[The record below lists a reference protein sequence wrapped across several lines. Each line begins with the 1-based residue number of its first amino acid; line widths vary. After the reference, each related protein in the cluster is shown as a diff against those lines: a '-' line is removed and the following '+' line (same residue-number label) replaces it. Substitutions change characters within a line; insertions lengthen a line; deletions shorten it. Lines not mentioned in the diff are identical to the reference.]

1 MPWGSYSRA
10 AREHNGFG
18 VYEVLGMRPVF
29 APTTCLIVALLALLV
44 PHSGGAQTA
53 TPAGAGAIIRV
64 DPRFDA
70 LVPAGATIEKVVEGF
85 VFLEGPVWIGAE
97 SRLLYSDLRG
107 NAIYQWTAAEGAR
120 DYVKPFFTGDGTG
133 LRGVG
138 PNGVALDAQARL
150 LVCVYGSRS
159 VIRLEPDGTR
169 TTLADRYQGKRLN
182 SPNDLV
188 VARDGTVYFT
198 DPSFGLEG
206 MDASPLREL
215 DFNGVYRLRPNGELE
230 LLTREQE
237 RPNGLVLSPD
247 ESILYVAN
255 SGGAVTGW
263 LAYDLGPAGLANKR
277 VFFDVTG
284 VEGAGGADGMKV
296 DLAGNVYAT
305 GPGGVW
311 IIAPDGT
318 HLGTIRPDEAL
329 TNVGWGDDGRTLY
342 ITGRTA
348 LYRIRL
354 SARGAVQ

>member
-1 MPWGSYSRA
+1 
-10 AREHNGFG
+10 
-18 VYEVLGMRPVF
+18 MRPCF
-29 APTTCLIVALLALLV
+29 GLKNALIVATAGGLLAAASLAA
-44 PHSGGAQTA
+44 AQTE
-53 TPAGAGAIIRV
+53 TPAGAGVIVRH

-70 LVPAGATIEKVVEGF
+70 LVPAGATIEKVADGF
-85 VFLEGPVWIGAE
+85 VFLEGPVWRNSD
-97 SRLLYSDLRG
+97 SRLFYSDLRG
-107 NAIYQWTAAEGAR
+107 NAIHQWTAAEGVS
-120 DYVKPFFTGDGTG
+120 DVSKPFFTGDGAG

-138 PNGVALDAQARL
+138 PNGIALDAQGRL
-150 LVCVYGSRS
+150 LACVYGSRS
-159 VIRLEPDGTR
+159 VIRIEKDGKR
-169 TTLADRYQGKRLN
+169 TTLAERYDGKRLN

-188 VARDGTVYFT
+188 VGRDGSVYFT

-206 MDASPLREL
+206 MDNSPLREQT
-215 DFNGVYRLRPNGELE
+215 FNGVYRIQPNGQLD

-255 SGGAVTGW
+255 SGGAMTGW
-263 LAYDLGPAGLANKR
+263 YAYDLGAAGLSNKR
-277 VFFDVTG
+277 VFFDLA
-284 VEGAGGADGMKV
+284 GAQGEGGADGMKV

-311 IIAPDGT
+311 VLAPDGK
-318 HLGTIRPDEAL
+318 HLGTIRPPEAL

-354 SARGAVQ
+354 SARGATQ

>member
-1 MPWGSYSRA
+1 
-10 AREHNGFG
+10 
-18 VYEVLGMRPVF
+18 MRPYF
-29 APTTCLIVALLALLV
+29 GLKRTLVAATAGVVLAIATPAV
-44 PHSGGAQTA
+44 AQTE
-53 TPAGAGAIIRV
+53 TPAGAGVVIRH
-64 DPRFDA
+64 DARFDA
-70 LVPAGATIEKVVEGF
+70 LVPAGATIEKVADGF
-85 VFLEGPVWIGAE
+85 VFLEGPVWRNAD
-97 SRLLYSDLRG
+97 SRLFYSDLRG
-107 NAIYQWTAAEGAR
+107 NAIYQWTAAEGVR
-120 DYVKPFFTGDGTG
+120 DVSKPFFAGDGTG

-138 PNGVALDAQARL
+138 PNGIALDAEGRL
-150 LVCVYGSRS
+150 LACVYGSRS
-159 VIRLEPDGTR
+159 VIRLEKDGKR
-169 TTLADRYQGKRLN
+169 TTLAERFEGKRLN

-206 MDASPLREL
+206 TDNSPLREL
-215 DFNGVYRLRPNGELE
+215 TFNGVYRLRPNGQLD
-230 LLTREQE
+230 LLTRELE

-255 SGGAVTGW
+255 SGGGVVTGW
-263 LAYDLGPAGLANKR
+263 LAYDLSSAGLANKR

-284 VEGAGGADGMKV
+284 VQGEGGADGMKV

-311 IIAPDGT
+311 VIAPDGT
-318 HLGTIRPDEAL
+318 HLGTIRPPEAL

>member
-1 MPWGSYSRA
+1 MPANA
-10 AREHNGFG
+10 A
-18 VYEVLGMRPVF
+18 
-29 APTTCLIVALLALLV
+29 
-44 PHSGGAQTA
+44 
-53 TPAGAGAIIRV
+53 
-64 DPRFDA
+64 
-70 LVPAGATIEKVVEGF
+70 IEKVVDGF
-85 VFLEGPVWIGAE
+85 VFLEGPAWRSDE

-107 NAIYQWTAAEGAR
+107 NAIYQWTAADGAS
-120 DYVKPFFTGDGTG
+120 DYAQAVLHGRRYG

-138 PNGVALDAQARL
+138 PNGVALDAQGRL

-159 VIRLEPDGTR
+159 VVRLEKDGSR
-169 TTLADRYQGKRLN
+169 TTLADRFEGKRLN

-206 MDASPLREL
+206 MDNSPLREL
-215 DFNGVYRLRPNGELE
+215 SFNGVYRLAPNGKLE

-263 LAYDLGPAGLANKR
+263 MAYDLGPSGLSNKR

-284 VEGAGGADGMKV
+284 VQGEGGADGMKV

-305 GPGGVW
+305 GPGGVFV
-311 IIAPDGT
+311 IAPDGT
-318 HLGTIRPDEAL
+318 HLGTLRPPEAL

-342 ITGRTA
+342 ITGRTT
-348 LYRIRL
+348 LYRVRL
-354 SARGAVQ
+354 SARGAMQ

>member
-1 MPWGSYSRA
+1 
-10 AREHNGFG
+10 
-18 VYEVLGMRPVF
+18 MRPSFGLTKSIAAIAVN
-29 APTTCLIVALLALLV
+29 LALLTAL
-44 PHSGGAQTA
+44 PGSAQTE
-53 TPAGAGAIIRV
+53 TPAGAGVVIRH
-64 DPRFDA
+64 DARFDA
-70 LVPAGATIEKVVEGF
+70 LVPPGASIEKVSDGF
-85 VFLEGPVWIGAE
+85 VFLEGPVWRGAD
-97 SRLLYSDLRG
+97 SRLFYSDLRG
-107 NAIYQWTAAEGAR
+107 NAIYQWTAAEGVR
-120 DYVKPFFTGDGTG
+120 DVAKPFFTGDGTG

-138 PNGVALDAQARL
+138 PNGIALDAQGRL
-150 LVCVYGSRS
+150 LACVYGSRS
-159 VIRLEPDGTR
+159 VIRIEKDGSR
-169 TTLADRYQGKRLN
+169 TTIAERFEGKRLN

-206 MDASPLREL
+206 TDKSPLREL
-215 DFNGVYRLRPNGELE
+215 DFNGVYRLRPNGQLD
-230 LLTREQE
+230 LLTRELE

-255 SGGAVTGW
+255 SGGGAVTGW
-263 LAYDLGPAGLANKR
+263 LAYDLNAAGLSNKR

-284 VEGAGGADGMKV
+284 VQGEGGADGMKV

-318 HLGTIRPDEAL
+318 HLGTIRPAEAL

>member
-1 MPWGSYSRA
+1 MDAGKRSIVHTGGLLGGVLA
-10 AREHNGFG
+10 AAGA
-18 VYEVLGMRPVF
+18 L
-29 APTTCLIVALLALLV
+29 LLAL
-44 PHSGGAQTA
+44 PGNAGAQDEV
-53 TPAGAGAIIRV
+53 PAGEGSIVRI

-70 LVPAGATIEKVVEGF
+70 LVPLGAVIEKVADGF

-120 DYVKPFFTGDGTG
+120 DYLKPFFTGEGAG

-138 PNGVALDAQARL
+138 PNGVALDAHQRL

-159 VIRLEPDGTR
+159 VVRLEKDGTR
-169 TTLADRYQGKRLN
+169 TTLAERYEGKRLN

-206 MDASPLREL
+206 MDDSPLREL
-215 DFNGVYRLRPNGELE
+215 TFNGVYRLRPNGELT
-230 LLTREQE
+230 LLTRDQE

-263 LAYDLGPAGLANKR
+263 YAYDLGPSGLAKKR

-284 VEGAGGADGMKV
+284 VQGEGGADGMKV

-311 IIAPDGT
+311 VIAADGT
-318 HLGTIRPDEAL
+318 HLGTIRPNEAL
-329 TNVGWGDDGRTLY
+329 TNVGWGEDGRTLF
-342 ITGRTA
+342 ITGRTT

-354 SARGAVQ
+354 SARGEVQ

>member
-1 MPWGSYSRA
+1 MVRDFERLSAGRRVLAGVA
-10 AREHNGFG
+10 AL
-18 VYEVLGMRPVF
+18 VL
-29 APTTCLIVALLALLV
+29 AATAA
-44 PHSGGAQTA
+44 AQTA
-53 TPAGAGAIIRV
+53 TPAGAGAIVRL

-70 LVPAGATIEKVVEGF
+70 LVPANAAIEKVAEGF
-85 VFLEGPVWIGAE
+85 VFLEGPVWRE
-97 SRLLYSDLRG
+97 SDSRLFYSDLRG
-107 NAIYQWTAAEGAR
+107 NAIYQWTAADGVR
-120 DYVKPFFTGDGTG
+120 DFSKPFFTGDGTG

-138 PNGVALDAQARL
+138 PNGIALDAEGRL
-150 LVCVYGSRS
+150 LACVYGSRS
-159 VIRLEPDGTR
+159 VIRIEKDGSR
-169 TTLADRYQGKRLN
+169 TTLAERYGGKRLN

-206 MDASPLREL
+206 TDNSPLREL
-215 DFNGVYRLRPNGELE
+215 DFNGVYRLRPNGQLD

-263 LAYDLGPAGLANKR
+263 YAYDLGPAGLSNKR
-277 VFFDVTG
+277 VFFDLK
-284 VEGAGGADGMKV
+284 GAQGEGGADGMKV

-318 HLGTIRPDEAL
+318 HLGTIRPPEAL
-329 TNVGWGDDGRTLY
+329 TNAGRGEAGRTVF
-342 ITGRTA
+342 ITGRTT

-354 SARGAVQ
+354 SARGATD

>member
-1 MPWGSYSRA
+1 MGSSAGLR
-10 AREHNGFG
+10 GCI
-18 VYEVLGMRPVF
+18 LGLMM
-29 APTTCLIVALLALLV
+29 ALSAV
-44 PHSGGAQTA
+44 QPATAQTP
-53 TPAGAGAIIRV
+53 TPAGAGSIIRL

-70 LVPAGATIEKVVEGF
+70 LVPADAKIEKIVEGF
-85 VFLEGPVWIGAE
+85 VFLEGPAWISAE

-107 NAIYQWTAAEGAR
+107 NAIYQWTAAEGAT
-120 DYVKPFFTGDGTG
+120 DFLKPFFTGDGTG

-138 PNGVALDAQARL
+138 PNGVALDAQGRL

-159 VIRLEPDGTR
+159 VVRLEKDGTR

-206 MDASPLREL
+206 TDRSPLREL
-215 DFNGVYRLRPNGELE
+215 DFNGVYRVRPSGQLD

-247 ESILYVAN
+247 ERTLYVAN

-263 LAYDLGPAGLANKR
+263 MAYDLGPEGLTNKR
-277 VFFDVTG
+277 VFFDITG
-284 VEGAGGADGMKV
+284 VEGDGGADGMKV

-305 GPGGVW
+305 GPSGVW

-318 HLGTIRPDEAL
+318 HLGTIRPTEAL
-329 TNVGWGDDGRTLY
+329 TNVGWGDDGRTLF

-354 SARGAVQ
+354 TARGAIQ

>member
-1 MPWGSYSRA
+1 MPRYSQR
-10 AREHNGFG
+10 
-18 VYEVLGMRPVF
+18 LP
-29 APTTCLIVALLALLV
+29 P
-44 PHSGGAQTA
+44 PAQTE
-53 TPAGAGAIIRV
+53 TPAGAGVIVRL
-64 DPRFDA
+64 DPRLDA
-70 LVPAGATIEKVVEGF
+70 LVPAGAAIEKVVDGF
-85 VFLEGPVWIGAE
+85 VFLEGPVWLSGE

-107 NAIYQWTAAEGAR
+107 NAIYQWTAADGAS
-120 DYVKPFFTGDGTG
+120 DYAKPFFTGDGTG

-138 PNGVALDAQARL
+138 PNGVALDAQGRL

-159 VIRLEPDGTR
+159 VVRLEKDGSR
-169 TTLADRYQGKRLN
+169 TTLADRFEGKRLN

-206 MDASPLREL
+206 MDNSPLREL
-215 DFNGVYRLRPNGELE
+215 SFNGVYRLKPNGQLE

-263 LAYDLGPAGLANKR
+263 MAYDLGPSGLSNKR

-284 VEGAGGADGMKV
+284 VQGEGGADGMKV

-305 GPGGVW
+305 GPGGVLV
-311 IIAPDGT
+311 IAPDGT
-318 HLGTIRPDEAL
+318 HLGTIRPPEAL

-348 LYRIRL
+348 LYRVRL
-354 SARGAVQ
+354 SARGATQ

>member
-1 MPWGSYSRA
+1 MGGGSIMRGSTGL
-10 AREHNGFG
+10 NLGC
-18 VYEVLGMRPVF
+18 VLGM
-29 APTTCLIVALLALLV
+29 LMALWLGHPAV
-44 PHSGGAQTA
+44 AQTP
-53 TPAGAGAIIRV
+53 TPAGAGSIIRL

-70 LVPAGATIEKVVEGF
+70 LVPADAKIEKVVEGF
-85 VFLEGPVWIGAE
+85 VFLEGPAWLSAE

-107 NAIYQWTAAEGAR
+107 NAIYQWTAAEGAT
-120 DYVKPFFTGDGTG
+120 DFLKPFFTGDGTG

-138 PNGVALDAQARL
+138 PNGVALDAQGRL

-159 VIRLEPDGTR
+159 VVRLEKDGTR

-206 MDASPLREL
+206 MDRSPLREL
-215 DFNGVYRLRPNGELE
+215 DFNGVYRLRPNGQLD

-247 ESILYVAN
+247 ERTLYVAN

-263 LAYDLGPAGLANKR
+263 MAYDLGPAGLTNKR
-277 VFFDVTG
+277 VFFNITG
-284 VEGAGGADGMKV
+284 VEGEGGADGMKV

-311 IIAPDGT
+311 VIAPDGT
-318 HLGTIRPDEAL
+318 HLGTIRPSEAL
-329 TNVGWGDDGRTLY
+329 TNVGWGDDGRTLF

-354 SARGAVQ
+354 TARGAIQ

>member
-1 MPWGSYSRA
+1 
-10 AREHNGFG
+10 
-18 VYEVLGMRPVF
+18 MRPSFDLTNSV
-29 APTTCLIVALLALLV
+29 AAVAASLALLAAL
-44 PHSGGAQTA
+44 PSSGQTE
-53 TPAGAGAIIRV
+53 TPAGAGVIIRH

-85 VFLEGPVWIGAE
+85 VFLEGPVWRSAD
-97 SRLLYSDLRG
+97 SRLFYSDLRG
-107 NAIYQWTAAEGAR
+107 NAIYQWTAVEGVR
-120 DYVKPFFTGDGTG
+120 DVSKPFFTGDGTG

-138 PNGVALDAQARL
+138 PNGIALDTQGRL
-150 LVCVYGSRS
+150 LACVYGSRS
-159 VIRLEPDGTR
+159 VIRIEADGSR
-169 TTLADRYQGKRLN
+169 TTLAERFEGKRLN

-206 MDASPLREL
+206 MDNSPLREL
-215 DFNGVYRLRPNGELE
+215 TFNGVYRLRPNGQLD

-237 RPNGLVLSPD
+237 RPNGLALSPD

-263 LAYDLGPAGLANKR
+263 MAYDLGPAGLGNKR
-277 VFFDVTG
+277 VFFDVSG
-284 VEGAGGADGMKV
+284 VEGMGGADGMKV

-354 SARGAVQ
+354 SARGAVL

>member
-1 MPWGSYSRA
+1 MAVA
-10 AREHNGFG
+10 A
-18 VYEVLGMRPVF
+18 
-29 APTTCLIVALLALLV
+29 VALLAPWAGV
-44 PHSGGAQTA
+44 AQTA
-53 TPAGAGAIIRV
+53 PPEGAGAIIRL

-70 LVPAGATIEKVVEGF
+70 LVPANAAIEKVADGF
-85 VFLEGPVWIGAE
+85 VFLEGPVWRNSD
-97 SRLLYSDLRG
+97 SRLFYSDLRG
-107 NAIYQWTAAEGAR
+107 NAVYQWTAAEGVR
-120 DYVKPFFTGDGTG
+120 DVAKPFFTGDGTG

-138 PNGVALDAQARL
+138 PNGIALDAEGRL
-150 LVCVYGSRS
+150 LACVYGSRS
-159 VIRLEPDGTR
+159 IIRIEKDGSR
-169 TTLADRYQGKRLN
+169 TTLADRFEGKRLN

-188 VARDGTVYFT
+188 VGRDGTVYFT

-206 MDASPLREL
+206 MDNSPLREL
-215 DFNGVYRLRPNGELE
+215 SFNGVYRLRPNGQLE

-237 RPNGLVLSPD
+237 RPNGLALSPD

-263 LAYDLGPAGLANKR
+263 MAYDLGPAGLSNKR

-311 IIAPDGT
+311 VIAPDGT

-348 LYRIRL
+348 LYRIRT
-354 SARGAVQ
+354 SARGFE